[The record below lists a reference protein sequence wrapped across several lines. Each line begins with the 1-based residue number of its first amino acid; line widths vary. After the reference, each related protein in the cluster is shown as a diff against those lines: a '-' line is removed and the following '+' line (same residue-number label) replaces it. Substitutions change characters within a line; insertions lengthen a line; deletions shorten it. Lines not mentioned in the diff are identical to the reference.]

1 MNNKTEAKK
10 VTLRP
15 KQLKKVLRV
24 AKKDYDG
31 NFSLALRVMIDKF
44 NEGTCDSCRHWNDGQ
59 CEKLVYFTDGGYTN
73 NYMETEA
80 DFGCNRWEAKEE
92 E

>member
-31 NFSLALRVMIDKF
+31 NFSLALRVMVDKF
-44 NEGTCDSCRHWNDGQ
+44 EDEPRNCNNCKSFPGFCSVGGAIEIHELRDLDDFYCGDW
-59 CEKLVYFTDGGYTN
+59 EKKDEL
-73 NYMETEA
+73 
-80 DFGCNRWEAKEE
+80 
-92 E
+92 

>member
-1 MNNKTEAKK
+1 MRKGYTLNNKTEAKK

-44 NEGTCDSCRHWNDGQ
+44 KENEDD
-59 CEKLVYFTDGGYTN
+59 
-73 NYMETEA
+73 
-80 DFGCNRWEAKEE
+80 
-92 E
+92 